1 MDQFSRVAA
10 NRLPTWVK
18 VLAAPLL
25 MLSLGLHGLLLVTP
39 IPPPPPPPAEPEPEP
54 TEDFVDLISISEL
67 IPPAPVAPVVAP
79 PPPIPAPNQP
89 VLPPSSPVTPQADG
103 EVPAAATTPEAEV
116 AATTPPEEVTQL
128 FTQLTRGSG
137 DSDFD
142 ATDTLFP
149 FAAYSTRHGIQ
160 EWSTQEQACFFSQIS
175 ADTYSLRP
183 PALSLRYLTRNV
195 QFIET
200 QDIPRTFPAPEFQL
214 ENLPG
219 GYCQRPLFQV
229 SKGGQPLLFISVVGI
244 GVGTPGQQGNGLVI
258 IWSNDPR
265 TG

>member
-10 NRLPTWVK
+10 NGLPTWVK
-18 VLAAPLL
+18 GLAAPLL
-25 MLSLGLHGLLLVTP
+25 LLSLGLHGLLLVTP
-39 IPPPPPPPAEPEPEP
+39 IPPPPPAEPEPEP

-67 IPPAPVAPVVAP
+67 LPPAPVAPVVAP

-103 EVPAAATTPEAEV
+103 EPPAAATTPEEEV
-116 AATTPPEEVTQL
+116 AATPPPEEVNQL

-142 ATDTLFP
+142 ATETLFP
-149 FAAYSTRHGIQ
+149 FAAYSTRQGIQ
-160 EWSTQEQACFFSQIS
+160 EWSAQEQACFFSQIS
-175 ADTYSLRP
+175 PDTYSLRP

-200 QDIPRTFPAPEFQL
+200 QDIPRTFPAPQFEVSQL
-214 ENLPG
+214 EG
-219 GYCQRPLFQV
+219 GYCQRSLFQV
-229 SKGGQPLLFISVVGI
+229 LKGGQPLLFISVVGI

-258 IWSNDPR
+258 IWSGDPR

>member
-1 MDQFSRVAA
+1 MDPFSRVAA

-39 IPPPPPPPAEPEPEP
+39 IPPPPPPPPEPEPEP

-67 IPPAPVAPVVAP
+67 IPPAPVAPAVAP

-103 EVPAAATTPEAEV
+103 EAPAAAAAPEAEL
-116 AATTPPEEVTQL
+116 AATGTPEEVSQL

-137 DSDFD
+137 ESDFD
-142 ATDTLFP
+142 ATEELFP
-149 FAAYSTRHGIQ
+149 FAAYSTRQGIQ
-160 EWSTQEQACFFSQIS
+160 DWSAQEQACFFSQIS

-200 QDIPRTFPAPEFQL
+200 QDIPRTFPAPQFEVSQL
-214 ENLPG
+214 EG
-219 GYCQRPLFQV
+219 GYCQRSLFQV
-229 SKGGQPLLFISVVGI
+229 VKGGQPLLFISVVGI

-258 IWSNDPR
+258 IWSGDPR

>member
-1 MDQFSRVAA
+1 MDQFSRAAA

-18 VLAAPLL
+18 RLAAPLL
-25 MLSLGLHGLLLVTP
+25 MLSLGLHGLLLVVP
-39 IPPPPPPPAEPEPEP
+39 IPPPPEPPAPDPEPPE
-54 TEDFVDLISISEL
+54 EFVDLISISEL
-67 IPPAPVAPVVAP
+67 IPPAPVAPAVVP
-79 PPPIPAPNQP
+79 PPPLPAPNQP
-89 VLPPSSPVTPQADG
+89 VLPPSNPVTPQADG
-103 EVPAAATTPEAEV
+103 EPPAAATTPEQGL
-116 AATTPPEEVTQL
+116 AATPPPEEVNQL

-142 ATDTLFP
+142 ATETLFP
-149 FAAYSTRHGIQ
+149 FAAYSTRQGIQ
-160 EWSTQEQACFFSQIS
+160 EWSGQEQACFFSQIS

-200 QDIPRTFPAPEFQL
+200 QDIPRTFPAPQFEVSQL
-214 ENLPG
+214 EG
-219 GYCQRPLFQV
+219 GYCQRSLFQV
-229 SKGGQPLLFISVVGI
+229 LKGGQPLLFISVVGI

-258 IWSNDPR
+258 IWSGDPR